1 MIKVKLKA
9 VVSVERE
16 VEVFDEDVKQ
26 SIVEELHDSVVG
38 QCFTSQKFYYR
49 LIN

>member
-26 SIVEELHDSVVG
+26 SIVKELHDSVVS
-38 QCFTSQKFYYR
+38 QCFTSQKF
-49 LIN
+49 IID